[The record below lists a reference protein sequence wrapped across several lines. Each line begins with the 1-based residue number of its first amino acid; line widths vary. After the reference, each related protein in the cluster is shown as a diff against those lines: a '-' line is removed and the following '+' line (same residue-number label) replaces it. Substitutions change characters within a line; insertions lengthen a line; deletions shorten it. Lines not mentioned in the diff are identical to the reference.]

1 MDHWCDLIDLLEEAN
16 YAEVLVC
23 LWLRYEPFARMV
35 RYELT
40 LIPESAIESLGDRL
54 DSEDKLSSDQLY
66 EALDE
71 KAITVYR
78 CPKCRRL
85 HLEEEPNKFT
95 TYIIE

>member
-1 MDHWCDLIDLLEEAN
+1 MPKYSCACGFVMNLSQGWSG
-16 YAEVLVC
+16 
-23 LWLRYEPFARMV
+23 
-35 RYELT
+35 YELT
-40 LIPESAIESLGDRL
+40 LIPESTIEALGDRL

-95 TYIIE
+95 TYVAE

>member
-1 MDHWCDLIDLLEEAN
+1 MSKYTCACGYVMNLSQGWSD
-16 YAEVLVC
+16 
-23 LWLRYEPFARMV
+23 
-35 RYELT
+35 YELI
-40 LIPESAIESLGDRL
+40 LISESTIESLGDRL

-95 TYIIE
+95 TYIVE

>member
-1 MDHWCDLIDLLEEAN
+1 MPKYSCACGYVMNLSQGWSD
-16 YAEVLVC
+16 
-23 LWLRYEPFARMV
+23 
-35 RYELT
+35 YELT
-40 LIPESAIESLGDRL
+40 LIPESTIEELGDRL
-54 DSEDKLSSDQLY
+54 DSKDKLSSDQLY

-95 TYIIE
+95 TYVAE

>member
-1 MDHWCDLIDLLEEAN
+1 MPKYTCTCGYVMSLSQGWSD
-16 YAEVLVC
+16 
-23 LWLRYEPFARMV
+23 
-35 RYELT
+35 YELT

-85 HLEEEPNKFT
+85 HLEEEPNRFT
-95 TYIIE
+95 TYIVE